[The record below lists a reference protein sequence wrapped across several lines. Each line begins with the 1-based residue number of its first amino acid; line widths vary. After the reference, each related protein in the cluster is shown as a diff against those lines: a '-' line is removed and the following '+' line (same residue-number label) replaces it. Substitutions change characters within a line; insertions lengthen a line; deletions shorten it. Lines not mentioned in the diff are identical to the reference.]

1 MTTNIS
7 ARNFS
12 LTINGI
18 DRKANFVSLSLS
30 QDELGDKAVL
40 IKGTITLRA
49 NYSERTDFTYMAS
62 PAIAANWARGVQVVY
77 RIANDSG
84 TLTDHLLSGARL
96 FILQEPAPP
105 DPDGQIT
112 LQIGDEATL
121 KNYRTPIVDASGI
134 VNVTGDP
141 SGILEGTV
149 TPRDTVVKNY
159 LTAAGITHSISSIPY
174 PFRYSQPQLANG
186 TLVDTAGKMARSA
199 NHILYTNS
207 AGTLV
212 NRAIDLAPSA
222 IASFT
227 IGSDEKLFD
236 YVDSSG
242 IETTVNELV
251 ISGLTTEVED
261 QSFPV
266 TTFAISKTF
275 IYSPRLISVAGI
287 PTYSLIKIEYV
298 SKRVTVTNYGWNGTY
313 EHINVLTETARKG
326 VTGFVDNTNLLVADP
341 NAWLAPE
348 SELDTYYFYDD
359 KSRLI
364 KTVEQKDIYFLLVGL
379 DFTSA
384 FPVSPNFAL
393 TRLNDQDTETTYTY
407 SDTSVLITKR
417 TETINYATH
426 INVYGKNI
434 SYQSVPYPRTAK
446 DETWGNGFYSIAN
459 FYKDSTSEVVRLSN
473 SFDYRINIK
482 ENTAWESANSDII
495 YARDSSTKPPQTTY
509 RKPFNAIE
517 RQINVKLRAKP
528 FAGDSLKERS
538 RPVDVDFLVSEAQA
552 TDYGNVFLALLYGRK
567 QSFTFATAI
576 NDNLLANLKPLARID
591 ITWYGVVYQCLVDGI
606 SWAHTLTE
614 MVIGMRLIPLRTAL
628 AATPS
633 TTSDL
638 LIPSPIIQV
647 NLLQDSFMGC
657 QLITDNYLGGVGLQ
671 DSYMSIFL
679 VADLAISVRLIQD
692 SEMTVSVD
700 LDIYVRLPQDQYMTI
715 TVTVS

>member
-7 ARNFS
+7 ARPFS

-18 DRKANFVSLSLS
+18 DRAPNFISISLS
-30 QDELGDKAVL
+30 QNELGDKAVL
-40 IKGTITLRA
+40 INGTITLKA
-49 NYSERTDFTYMAS
+49 NYSQRTEFTYMAS

-105 DPDGQIT
+105 DDDGQIT

-121 KNYRTPIVDASGI
+121 KNYRTAIVDASGI

-149 TPRDTVVKNY
+149 TPRDTVIENY
-159 LTAAGITHSISSIPY
+159 LMTAGITHSISSIPY

-212 NRAIDLAPSA
+212 NRAIDLSVSA
-222 IASFT
+222 IASFA

-242 IETTVNELV
+242 IETTVDELV

-261 QSFPV
+261 QSFPF
-266 TTFAISKTF
+266 TTTAISKTF
-275 IYSPRLISVAGI
+275 LLSPRFSLWSVSGV

-298 SKRVTVTNYGWNGTY
+298 SKRVTVKNYGWNGAY
-313 EHINVLTETARKG
+313 EHINILTETARKG
-326 VTGFVDNTNLLVADP
+326 VTGFVDNTNQLIADP
-341 NAWLAPE
+341 YAWLAPE

-364 KTVEQKDIYFLLVGL
+364 KTVEQKDIYYLELGFASR
-379 DFTSA
+379 FNA
-384 FPVSPNFAL
+384 FAPNFAL
-393 TRLNDQDTETTYTY
+393 TRLNNQDIETTYTY
-407 SDTSVLITKR
+407 SDSSILISKR
-417 TETINYATH
+417 TETTNYETTT
-426 INVYGKNI
+426 N
-434 SYQSVPYPRTAK
+434 SPYARIAK
-446 DETWGNGFYSIAN
+446 EETWGDGFYSIAN
-459 FYKDSTSEVVRLSN
+459 FYQDFIYQIIRQGFGSYRLQISADN
-473 SFDYRINIK
+473 
-482 ENTAWESANSDII
+482 AWQSANSDII

-509 RKPFNAIE
+509 RKPFNVTE

-552 TDYGNVFLALLYGRK
+552 TDYGNIFLALLYGRK

-576 NDNLLANLKPLARID
+576 NDNLLANLKPLTRID
-591 ITWYGVVYQCLVDGI
+591 ITWYGVVYECLVDGI

-614 MVIGMRLIPLRTAL
+614 MVIGMRLIPLKTAL
-628 AATPS
+628 AATPLI
-633 TTSDL
+633 TSNL
-638 LIPSPIIQV
+638 VISSPMIEV
-647 NLLQDSFMGC
+647 NLLQDSFMSC

-671 DSYMSIFL
+671 DSYMSVLL

-692 SEMTVSVD
+692 S
-700 LDIYVRLPQDQYMTI
+700 YMTI

>member
-18 DRKANFVSLSLS
+18 DRKANFLSLSLS

-84 TLTDHLLSGARL
+84 ALTNHLLSGARL

-121 KNYRTPIVDASGI
+121 KNYRTAVVDASGI

-159 LTAAGITHSISSIPY
+159 LTAAGITYSISAMPY

-186 TLVDTAGKMARSA
+186 TLADTAGKMARSA

-212 NRAIDLAPSA
+212 NRAIDLSVSA

-227 IGSDEKLFD
+227 VGSDEKLFD

-242 IETTVNELV
+242 IETTVDELV

-266 TTFAISKTF
+266 TTVAISKA
-275 IYSPRLISVAGI
+275 IYYAPDFYYVSGV
-287 PTYSLIKIEYV
+287 PTYGFKKIEYIT
-298 SKRVTVTNYGWNGTY
+298 KRVTVKNYGWNGTY
-313 EHINVLTETARKG
+313 EHINILTETARKG
-326 VTGFVDNTNLLVADP
+326 ISGFIDNSNQLVVDPA
-341 NAWLAPE
+341 AWLAPE
-348 SELDTYYFYDD
+348 SEVDNYYYYDN

-364 KTVEQKDIYFLLVGL
+364 KTIEQKDSYYLLIGTRITGL
-379 DFTSA
+379 YSVSVSFTI
-384 FPVSPNFAL
+384 
-393 TRLNDQDTETTYTY
+393 TRLNFQDIETTYTY
-407 SDTSVLITKR
+407 SDASTLASKR
-417 TETINYATH
+417 TETVNYETST
-426 INVYGKNI
+426 NTPYG
-434 SYQSVPYPRTAK
+434 RLAK
-446 DETWGNGFYSIAN
+446 EESWGDGFYSLAN
-459 FYKDSTSEVVRLSN
+459 FYQNSILSIVREGFN
-473 SFDYRINIK
+473 NYRLK
-482 ENTAWESANSDII
+482 FTDGAWESANSDTI

-509 RKPFNAIE
+509 RKPFNASE

-576 NDNLLANLKPLARID
+576 NDNLLANLKPLTRID

-614 MVIGMRLIPLRTAL
+614 MVIGMRLIPIRTAL

-633 TTSDL
+633 TTSNL
-638 LIPSPIIQV
+638 VIPSPIIAV
-647 NLLQDSFMGC
+647 NLLQDSYMSC
-657 QLITDNYLGGVGLQ
+657 QLITDNYLGGIGLQ
-671 DSYMSIFL
+671 DSYMSILL
-679 VADLAISVRLIQD
+679 VADLAISVLLIQD

>member
-18 DRKANFVSLSLS
+18 DRKANFLSLSLS

-40 IKGTITLRA
+40 VKGTITLRA

-84 TLTDHLLSGARL
+84 ALTNHLLSGARL

-121 KNYRTPIVDASGI
+121 KNYRTAVVDASGI

-186 TLVDTAGKMARSA
+186 TLADTAGKMARSA

-212 NRAIDLAPSA
+212 NRAIDLSVSA

-266 TTFAISKTF
+266 T
-275 IYSPRLISVAGI
+275 SVAETGS
-287 PTYSLIKIEYV
+287 TYISIDFNLLTGYIKGMRYTPYI
-298 SKRVTVTNYGWNGTY
+298 STQTTIINYGWNGVYEKFLTTKKAALIFNFLTLGDALTGDPRAALQPSSGETIYKFYDEKSRLTKEVREVDTFFNSPKIINDFRGVRVVYTNEKFGKQDIVTTY
-313 EHINVLTETARKG
+313 T
-326 VTGFVDNTNLLVADP
+326 
-341 NAWLAPE
+341 
-348 SELDTYYFYDD
+348 YDD
-359 KSRLI
+359 KSVITGIR
-364 KTVEQKDIYFLLVGL
+364 E
-379 DFTSA
+379 
-384 FPVSPNFAL
+384 
-393 TRLNDQDTETTYTY
+393 ETTNY
-407 SDTSVLITKR
+407 SYWID
-417 TETINYATH
+417 AGGA
-426 INVYGKNI
+426 VYG
-434 SYQSVPYPRTAK
+434 RTAK
-446 DETWGNGFYSIAN
+446 EQSWGNGFYSIQN
-459 FYKDSTSEVVRLSN
+459 FYQSSSVSVVNDFRS
-473 SFDYRINIK
+473 SRYV
-482 ENTAWESANSDII
+482 NTLNDWFAGDTDTI

-509 RKPFNAIE
+509 RKPFTASE

-576 NDNLLANLKPLARID
+576 NDNLLANLKPLTRID

-638 LIPSPIIQV
+638 VIPSPIIQV
-647 NLLQDSFMGC
+647 NLLQDSYMSC
-657 QLITDNYLGGVGLQ
+657 QLITDNYLGGIGLQ
-671 DSYMSIFL
+671 DSYMSILL

>member
-18 DRKANFVSLSLS
+18 DRKANFLSLSLS

-40 IKGTITLRA
+40 IKGTITLKA
-49 NYSERTDFTYMAS
+49 NYSQRTDFTYMAS

-84 TLTDHLLSGARL
+84 ALTNHLLSGARL

-121 KNYRTPIVDASGI
+121 KNYRTAVVDASGI

-212 NRAIDLAPSA
+212 NRAIDLSVSA

-242 IETTVNELV
+242 IETTVDELV

-266 TTFAISKTF
+266 T
-275 IYSPRLISVAGI
+275 SVAETGSTYTDINLNLITGAVLGLRYI
-287 PTYSLIKIEYV
+287 PYISTQTTV
-298 SKRVTVTNYGWNGTY
+298 SNYGWNGVY
-313 EHINVLTETARKG
+313 EKF
-326 VTGFVDNTNLLVADP
+326 VTVKKAALIANLLTLGDALTGDP
-341 NAWLAPE
+341 RAALQPSSGETIYKFYDEKSRLTKEVREVDIYFNDPKIIND
-348 SELDTYYFYDD
+348 SRGVRIVYTNRKFGKQDIVTTYTYDD
-359 KSRLI
+359 KSVITGIR
-364 KTVEQKDIYFLLVGL
+364 E
-379 DFTSA
+379 
-384 FPVSPNFAL
+384 
-393 TRLNDQDTETTYTY
+393 ETTNY
-407 SDTSVLITKR
+407 SYWID
-417 TETINYATH
+417 AGGA
-426 INVYGKNI
+426 VYG
-434 SYQSVPYPRTAK
+434 RTAK
-446 DETWGNGFYSIAN
+446 EQSWGSGFYSIQN
-459 FYKDSTSEVVRLSN
+459 FYQSSSVSVVNDLRSFRLV
-473 SFDYRINIK
+473 
-482 ENTAWESANSDII
+482 NTLSDWFAGDTDTI
-495 YARDSSTKPPQTTY
+495 YARDSSIKPPQTTY
-509 RKPFNAIE
+509 RKPFTTSE

-638 LIPSPIIQV
+638 VIPSPIIQV

-657 QLITDNYLGGVGLQ
+657 QLITDNYLGGIGLQ
-671 DSYMSIFL
+671 DSYMSVSL